1 MGVMFVCRSE
11 LTDMLMLMFVCR
23 SELTHMWV
31 LIFVCRSELTR
42 IQKMVERRISALKD
56 EVQVHTANSFV
67 SVKHPSCVWGGGG
80 YVHLCQCVYP
90 KYVCMSVCCLDYL
103 YL

>member
-1 MGVMFVCRSE
+1 V
-11 LTDMLMLMFVCR
+11 LMFVGR
-23 SELTHMWV
+23 SEVTDMWV
-31 LIFVCRSELTR
+31 LMSVCRSELTR

-67 SVKHPSCVWGGGG
+67 NVKHPSCVCVEGGG

-90 KYVCMSVCCLDYL
+90 KNV
-103 YL
+103 